1 VNNFLKKY
9 NYLFYLFFLLIF
21 TSINISNSD
30 FTSNIDFDLIVIFN
44 SIQIYSGQ
52 FQDYRDHPG
61 YTQFLIFGFFYKIL
75 SVFSFFEIDIY
86 NFGNSSNLYNK
97 INYIYF
103 LFKYINCLA
112 IFFFIIFFNKVLK
125 FFFVDRTTAFVLS
138 FCILLSSSAFY
149 SIMMLRAD
157 IFSYLFFLISFYFFL
172 SFIKKPKIFKLI
184 IISFST
190 ILALLSKIQIII
202 FYFTLLFLIPFFLKY
217 EALNLKQI
225 NEIIKKKIPS
235 LLNVKKILGSLIFL
249 FLILHITLNN
259 LPNSRFAERKYLDL
273 IIFFSIFFIN
283 FVYLRLF
290 FKNYIATL
298 SKIYLLILIF
308 IFLVLV
314 FLNFISFIG
323 LIKLSP
329 YILLRISNP
338 FYYLSVYGSD
348 HNFSIY
354 TEIVKIIN
362 NFTFKINYY
371 VFATILISTILSFI
385 YEKNH
390 KYKLYSLL
398 FLICSLSI
406 NFIYNFRY
414 QETYGISLLLY
425 LFLSL
430 YFSLNYI
437 NIKFKYI
444 TLLLFFIFF
453 ISEYR
458 HISNK
463 LFLQKS
469 NMIQVCLD
477 NEIKNFYWWWA
488 RGLDNNFFRK
498 ICEENT
504 LTYNKFIK
512 KIN

>member
-1 VNNFLKKY
+1 MNKFLKKY
-9 NYLFYLFFLLIF
+9 NYLFYLFFLLVF

-30 FTSNIDFDLIVIFN
+30 FTSNIDPDLIVIFN

-52 FQDYRDHPG
+52 FQDFRDHPG
-61 YTQFLIFGFFYKIL
+61 FTQFLIFGFFYKIL
-75 SVFSFFEIDIY
+75 STFPFFEIDIY
-86 NFGNSSNLYNK
+86 NFGDSSNLYNK

-112 IFFFIIFFNKVLK
+112 IFFFIIFFNKILK
-125 FFFVDRTTAFVLS
+125 FFFVDRATAFVLS

-149 SIMMLRAD
+149 TIVTLRAD

-172 SFIKKPKIFKLI
+172 SFIKKPKIFKII

-190 ILALLSKIQIII
+190 ILALLSKIQIIV

-217 EALNLKQI
+217 ESSNLKEI

-235 LLNVKKILGSLIFL
+235 LFNIKKIFGSLIFL
-249 FLILHITLNN
+249 FLILHLTLNN

-273 IIFFSIFFIN
+273 IIFFSLFFFY

-308 IFLVLV
+308 IFLFLL

-329 YILLRISNP
+329 YVLLRISNP

-348 HNFSIY
+348 PNFSIY
-354 TEIVKIIN
+354 TQIVKIIK

-371 VFATILISTILSFI
+371 VFVTILISTILSFI

-414 QETYGISLLLY
+414 YETYGISLLLY

-437 NIKFKYI
+437 IAKFKYI
-444 TLLLFFIFF
+444 TLFLFFIFF
-453 ISEYR
+453 ISEYKY
-458 HISNK
+458 IGNK

-469 NMIQVCLD
+469 NMIQICLD

>member
-1 VNNFLKKY
+1 
-9 NYLFYLFFLLIF
+9 
-21 TSINISNSD
+21 
-30 FTSNIDFDLIVIFN
+30 
-44 SIQIYSGQ
+44 
-52 FQDYRDHPG
+52 
-61 YTQFLIFGFFYKIL
+61 
-75 SVFSFFEIDIY
+75 
-86 NFGNSSNLYNK
+86 
-97 INYIYF
+97 
-103 LFKYINCLA
+103 
-112 IFFFIIFFNKVLK
+112 
-125 FFFVDRTTAFVLS
+125 
-138 FCILLSSSAFY
+138 
-149 SIMMLRAD
+149 
-157 IFSYLFFLISFYFFL
+157 
-172 SFIKKPKIFKLI
+172 
-184 IISFST
+184 
-190 ILALLSKIQIII
+190 
-202 FYFTLLFLIPFFLKY
+202 
-217 EALNLKQI
+217 
-225 NEIIKKKIPS
+225 
-235 LLNVKKILGSLIFL
+235 
-249 FLILHITLNN
+249 
-259 LPNSRFAERKYLDL
+259 
-273 IIFFSIFFIN
+273 
-283 FVYLRLF
+283 LRLF

-308 IFLVLV
+308 IFLFLL

-329 YILLRISNP
+329 YVLLRISNP

-348 HNFSIY
+348 PNFSIY
-354 TEIVKIIN
+354 TQIVKIIK

-371 VFATILISTILSFI
+371 VFVTILISTILSFI

-414 QETYGISLLLY
+414 YETYGISLLLY

-437 NIKFKYI
+437 IAKFKYI
-444 TLLLFFIFF
+444 TFFLFFIFF
-453 ISEYR
+453 ISEYKY
-458 HISNK
+458 IGNK

-469 NMIQVCLD
+469 NMIQICLD

-498 ICEENT
+498 ICEENA